1 MTTVGSALPNYG
13 IDADRVLGRESIGT
27 AVRRRFDGRY
37 AVDEF
42 GGDPSLMDAL
52 APVPSALIRIDVE
65 HEERLPRRGP
75 ALLVANRGFGLFEPF
90 VLGLAVRRVL
100 HRRLRIVGAPDLPA
114 IGPMARKL
122 GAIGSRPADV
132 AALLRAGHLAA
143 APLGMTWLRAGAGE
157 PPRALV
163 AATLGFPVIPVAIRP
178 GGPFNLQLRPWR
190 VIVGEPML
198 PPPGT
203 ERHDQ
208 LAAAELSE
216 QARAA
221 VQDLLEMPQNQVAR

>member
-1 MTTVGSALPNYG
+1 MTRPASVLPNYG
-13 IDADRVLGRESIGT
+13 IDADRVLGRESVVT
-27 AVRRRFDGRY
+27 ALRRRLDGRY

-42 GGDPSLMDAL
+42 GGDPSLMDAM
-52 APVPSALIRIDVE
+52 APIPSALIRVSVD

-90 VLGLAVRRVL
+90 VLGMAVRRVL
-100 HRRLRIVGAPDLPA
+100 RRRLRIVGAPDLPA

-122 GAIGSRPADV
+122 GAIGNRPADV

-143 APLGMTWLRAGAGE
+143 APLGMTWMRAGAGE

-163 AATLGFPVIPVAIRP
+163 AATLGFPVIPIAIRP
-178 GGPFNLQLRPWR
+178 GGPLNLQLRPWR
-190 VIVGEPML
+190 LLVGEPML

-203 ERHDQ
+203 EQHDQ

-216 QARAA
+216 QLRTAI
-221 VQDLLEMPQNQVAR
+221 QDLLEAQRRG

>member
-1 MTTVGSALPNYG
+1 MAAQTALPNYG
-13 IDADRVLGRESIGT
+13 IDADRVLGRESVL
-27 AVRRRFDGRY
+27 AALRRRFDGRY

-42 GGDPSLMDAL
+42 GGDPSLMDAV
-52 APVPSALIRIDVE
+52 APIPAALVRVDVD
-65 HEERLPRRGP
+65 HAERLPRKGP
-75 ALLVANRGFGLFEPF
+75 ALLVANRGFGLFEPI
-90 VLGLAVRRVL
+90 VLGFAVRRVL
-100 HRRLRIVGAPDLPA
+100 GRRLRIVGVPDLPVV
-114 IGPMARKL
+114 GPAARKL

-143 APLGMTWLRAGAGE
+143 APLGMTWMRAGAGE
-157 PPRALV
+157 PPRSLV
-163 AATLGFPVIPVAIRP
+163 AATLGFPVIPIAIRP

-190 VIVGEPML
+190 VLVGEPML

-216 QARAA
+216 QVRDA
-221 VQDLLEMPQNQVAR
+221 VQQLLAAQR

>member
-1 MTTVGSALPNYG
+1 MTSTETALPNYG
-13 IDADRVLGRESIGT
+13 IDADRVLGRESVVT
-27 AVRRRFDGRY
+27 ALRRRIDGRY

-52 APVPSALIRIDVE
+52 APIPSTLVRIDVE

-122 GAIGSRPADV
+122 GAIGNRPADV
-132 AALLRAGHLAA
+132 AALLRAGHLAG
-143 APLGMTWLRAGAGE
+143 APLGNTWMRAGAGE

-163 AATLGFPVIPVAIRP
+163 AATLGFPVIPIAIRP
-178 GGPFNLQLRPWR
+178 GGPLNLQLRPWK
-190 VIVGEPML
+190 VLVGEPML

-203 ERHDQ
+203 EQHDQ

-216 QARAA
+216 QVWTA
-221 VQDLLEMPQNQVAR
+221 VRDLLEAQR

>member
-1 MTTVGSALPNYG
+1 MTAAGTALPNYG
-13 IDADRVLGRESIGT
+13 IDVDRVLGRESIVT
-27 AVRRRFDGRY
+27 ALRRRVDGRY

-52 APVPSALIRIDVE
+52 APIPSLLIRVDVE

-114 IGPMARKL
+114 IGPIAHKL
-122 GAIGSRPADV
+122 GAVGNRPADI
-132 AALLRAGHLAA
+132 AALLRAGHLAG
-143 APLGMTWLRAGAGE
+143 APLGNTWMRAGAGE
-157 PPRALV
+157 PPRDLV

-178 GGPFNLQLRPWR
+178 GGPLNLQLRPWKVR
-190 VIVGEPML
+190 VGEPML

-203 ERHDQ
+203 EQHDQ

-216 QARAA
+216 QVRTA
-221 VQDLLEMPQNQVAR
+221 VQDLLESSR

>member
-1 MTTVGSALPNYG
+1 MTSPASVLPNYG
-13 IDADRVLGRESIGT
+13 IDADRVLGRESVVT
-27 AVRRRFDGRY
+27 ALRRRLDGRY

-42 GGDPSLMDAL
+42 GGDPSLMDAM
-52 APVPSALIRIDVE
+52 APIPSALIRVSVD

-90 VLGLAVRRVL
+90 VLGMAVRRVL
-100 HRRLRIVGAPDLPA
+100 RRRLRIVGAPDLPA

-122 GAIGSRPADV
+122 GAIGNRPADV

-143 APLGMTWLRAGAGE
+143 APLGMTWMRAGAGE

-163 AATLGFPVIPVAIRP
+163 AATLGFPVIPIAIRP
-178 GGPFNLQLRPWR
+178 GGPLNLQLRPWR
-190 VIVGEPML
+190 LLVGEPML

-203 ERHDQ
+203 EQHDQ

-216 QARAA
+216 QLRTAI
-221 VQDLLEMPQNQVAR
+221 QDLLEAQRRG

>member
-1 MTTVGSALPNYG
+1 MAQTALPNYG
-13 IDADRVLGRESIGT
+13 IDADRVLDRESVL
-27 AVRRRFDGRY
+27 AAFRRRVDGRY

-42 GGDPSLMDAL
+42 GGDPSLMDVV
-52 APVPSALIRIDVE
+52 APIPSALVRVDVE
-65 HEERLPRRGP
+65 HAERLPRKGP
-75 ALLVANRGFGLFEPF
+75 ALLVANRGFGLFEPI
-90 VLGLAVRRVL
+90 VLGFAVRRVL
-100 HRRLRIVGAPDLPA
+100 GRRLRIVGAPDLP
-114 IGPMARKL
+114 IVGPAARKF
-122 GAIGSRPADV
+122 GAIGSRPSDV

-163 AATLGFPVIPVAIRP
+163 AATLGFPVIPIAIRP

-190 VIVGEPML
+190 VLVGEPML

-216 QARAA
+216 QVRDA
-221 VQDLLEMPQNQVAR
+221 VQQLLEAPR